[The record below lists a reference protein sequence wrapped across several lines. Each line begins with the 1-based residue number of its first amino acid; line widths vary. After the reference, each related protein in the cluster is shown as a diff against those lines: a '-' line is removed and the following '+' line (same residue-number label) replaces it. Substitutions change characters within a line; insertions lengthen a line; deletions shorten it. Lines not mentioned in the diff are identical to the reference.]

1 MGNPRS
7 EESAGVPI
15 PIVWRVSIVCP
26 GPLKVNKRNEK
37 TKEPQIDR
45 LLRILTKSNA
55 LSETSEVEIDSLD
68 TVVHESIWGTH
79 VRRNRQVFPFR

>member
-26 GPLKVNKRNEK
+26 GLCS
-37 TKEPQIDR
+37 
-45 LLRILTKSNA
+45 L
-55 LSETSEVEIDSLD
+55 DSLRAFD
-68 TVVHESIWGTH
+68 FVSIRKSRSIWGSF
-79 VRRNRQVFPFR
+79 VFSFLLFTFNGWGM